1 MGLTSPTS
9 TMGESMNRNLLLAIA
24 WFGMVVY
31 LGGVIYEIE
40 VFVKVQPDQPAW
52 MNTAILSFYIPHVI
66 VLITGILT
74 NFLAWLLNQR
84 TLALVSG
91 IIYVVA
97 LSFFPFYLEEMLIQT
112 VLCFIAYAMMKP
124 KIKAA

>member
-1 MGLTSPTS
+1 
-9 TMGESMNRNLLLAIA
+9 MNRHLLLAIA
-24 WFGMVVY
+24 WFGMCVY
-31 LGGVIYEIE
+31 LGAVIYEIE
-40 VFVKVQPDQPAW
+40 VFVKVQPDQPDW

-66 VLITGILT
+66 ALVAGIIT

-97 LSFFPFYLEEMLIQT
+97 LSFFPFYLEQMIIQT
-112 VLCFIAYAMMKP
+112 ALCFIAYAMMKP
-124 KIKAA
+124 KTKAA